1 MKTKAKVELGITCV
15 LAVVLLFTIMNT
27 LKKVRQKSSAPAI
40 ARQTADSFKE
50 GLTQQVAVSSGNLFK
65 RLEEESDSLGLRIDP
80 FSGSL
85 LAPSKTSSVLSLNG
99 ILWDKTNPLAMINDE
114 VVRVGSKIAGNKVV
128 DIQEDRV
135 ILNNASGDFELR
147 L

>member
-1 MKTKAKVELGITCV
+1 MKTKAKIELGITSV
-15 LAVVLLFTIMNT
+15 LAVVLLFTAMNT
-27 LKKVRQKSSAPAI
+27 LHKIKQKNNPPAI
-40 ARQTADSFKE
+40 TPKTTDSFKE
-50 GLTQQVAVSSGNLFK
+50 GLSQQAAASDNIYK
-65 RLEEESDSLGLRIDP
+65 KLEEEGDSLELRIDP

-85 LAPSKTSSVLSLNG
+85 LAPSKTSSALSLNG

-114 VVRVGSKIAGNKVV
+114 VVHVGSKISGNKVV
-128 DIQEDRV
+128 DIKEDRV